1 MINQNPD
8 LLLHIPDP
16 MILHANLVDLH
27 LRKIYTVTLEVVEQ
41 KIQHIQKVASDP
53 SLPFLLP
60 GFIDAHVH
68 VESSMLVP
76 SEFAR
81 LAVVHG
87 TVATIS
93 DPHEIANVCGLQ
105 GVEYMID
112 NGKQVPFHF
121 FFGAPS
127 CVPATPFE
135 TAGGEISA
143 ADIRILMARPE
154 ILYLAEMMNWPGTV
168 NRDPLVMEKI
178 QIAQQQGKPIDGH
191 APGLRGELAQKYVT
205 AGPSTDHECFTYE
218 EALEKIKLGMK
229 ISIREGSAAKN
240 FEALIDLIDDYPEML
255 LFCSDDKHPDNL
267 ALSHIN
273 ELVRRAVA
281 KGKDTFDVLRAACI
295 NPIAHYSLPVGQLRE
310 GDGADFILVK
320 DLENFEVLATYI
332 QGQKVA
338 ENGKSLIPRTKNEVI
353 NQFSTSLKTPTDFQ
367 ISALGN
373 QVRVIEAL
381 DGQLIT
387 PEIVGEIIVKN
398 GLAESNP
405 DQDILKITVVNRYQD
420 APPALAFIKNFG
432 LKNGAIASSVGH
444 DSHNIIAVGMDDA
457 SICRAVNLL
466 IESKGGVSAVWGDQ
480 EEVLPLPVGGIMS
493 PEDGYEVAAAYTR
506 IDRMAKDMGS
516 MLNSPFMTLSFMA
529 LLVIPDLKLSDKGLF
544 DGKKFAFTTVF
555 KSN

>member
-1 MINQNPD
+1 
-8 LLLHIPDP
+8 

-27 LRKIYTVTLEVVEQ
+27 LRKIYSVALEVAGQ
-41 KIQHIQKVASDP
+41 KIKHIQKIAAAP
-53 SLPFLLP
+53 NLPFLLP

-81 LAVVHG
+81 LAVPHG
-87 TVATIS
+87 TVGTIS
-93 DPHEIANVCGLQ
+93 DPHEIANVCGMQ
-105 GVEYMID
+105 GIEYMIE

-135 TAGGEISA
+135 TAGGEITA
-143 ADIRILMARPE
+143 TDIQELMARPE

-168 NRDPLVMEKI
+168 NRDPHVMEKI
-178 QIAQQQGKPIDGH
+178 KIAQQQGKPIDGH
-191 APGLRGELAQKYVT
+191 APGLRGELAQKYVS

-273 ELVRRAVA
+273 ELVCRAVA
-281 KGKDTFDVLRAACI
+281 KGKNIFDVLRAACI
-295 NPIAHYSLPVGQLRE
+295 NPIIHYSLPVGQLRE

-320 DLENFEVLATYI
+320 DLENFEILATFI

-338 ENGKSLIPRTKNEVI
+338 ENGKSLIPRIKNEVI
-353 NQFSTSLKTPTDFQ
+353 NNFSTSLKTPTDFQ
-367 ISALGN
+367 ISASGK

-387 PEIVGEIIVKN
+387 PEVEGKIILKN

-420 APPALAFIKNFG
+420 APPAIAFIKNFG
-432 LKNGAIASSVGH
+432 LKSGAIASSVGH

-466 IESKGGVSAVWGDQ
+466 IEAKGGVSAVWGDQ

-493 PEDGYEVAAAYTR
+493 PEDGYAVAAAYTR
-506 IDRMAKDMGS
+506 IDRLAKEMGS
-516 MLNSPFMTLSFMA
+516 TLNSPFMTLSFMA

-544 DGKKFAFTTVF
+544 DGKKFAFTAVF
-555 KSN
+555 K